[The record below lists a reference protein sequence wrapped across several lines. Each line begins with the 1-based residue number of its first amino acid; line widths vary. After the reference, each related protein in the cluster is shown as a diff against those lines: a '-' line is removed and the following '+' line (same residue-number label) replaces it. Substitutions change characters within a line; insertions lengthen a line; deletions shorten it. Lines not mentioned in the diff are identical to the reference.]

1 MNNTLR
7 TICQNTNIT
16 RYTCTHVL
24 YTTCQ
29 RINAN
34 KNYELFA
41 SPLIA
46 ETVVAID
53 LDSWTVLYTGVHI
66 QRPLATQLIPNASQ
80 SFDKK
85 RSSPYPHLTIGRI
98 ELSRESQRESR
109 ARTPS
114 HSKTLPAP
122 TLSDSLPLR
131 VSVYLLSAR
140 PPVQNWQDIVVDG
153 LTMELAKRM
162 PCHTIPYQTIP

>member
-1 MNNTLR
+1 M
-7 TICQNTNIT
+7 
-16 RYTCTHVL
+16 
-24 YTTCQ
+24 
-29 RINAN
+29 
-34 KNYELFA
+34 
-41 SPLIA
+41 
-46 ETVVAID
+46 
-53 LDSWTVLYTGVHI
+53 LYTGVHI

-114 HSKTLPAP
+114 HSKALPAP

-162 PCHTIPYQTIP
+162 PCHTIPDHTITYRNIQHRKVQYPTVTYSTVPRNRVELMERWVPILHPKWISHLGDRVYNVA